1 MDKIWVD
8 SAFHSALIEAIYVK
22 VRSNSLRLV
31 WYVQIF
37 GPYLPRG
44 RCSKPGRT
52 HPGRSQSLRTLEINI
67 YSTSHSALI
76 DAIYIK
82 GEKQSTEASL
92 VQMFR
97 PYPVGAV
104 PNQDVLNLD
113 DLEALEP

>member
-1 MDKIWVD
+1 MV
-8 SAFHSALIEAIYVK
+8 YT
-22 VRSNSLRLV
+22 
-31 WYVQIF
+31 IF
-37 GPYLPRG
+37 RALPRG

-52 HPGRSQSLRTLEINI
+52 QPGRSRSLRTLEINI

-92 VQMFR
+92 VQMFG
-97 PYPVGAV
+97 PYPVGPV
-104 PNQDVLNLD
+104 PDQDVLNLG